1 MDVSSAVDFSQR
13 LMEALETSRSSR
25 GEGLVSSD
33 RSPVPREV
41 AEAFRTLVEQGPEDA
56 QRIDGTARI
65 QASDPSQRISQTDAV
80 WTSGKAGAPQSVGG
94 SDLAADA
101 PQSSKAPDLPS
112 PEQLLKLQFRMN
124 MQVFE
129 SKFLGNVRDS
139 ASSQFEQ
146 TLKSNS

>member
-41 AEAFRTLVEQGPEDA
+41 AEAFRTLVEQGPEGA
-56 QRIDGTARI
+56 QRIDGTTRI

-80 WTSGKAGAPQSVGG
+80 RASGKADAPQSVGG

>member
-13 LMEALETSRSSR
+13 LMEALETSRSPR

-41 AEAFRTLVEQGPEDA
+41 AEAFRALVEQGPEGA
-56 QRIDGTARI
+56 QRIDGAAQI
-65 QASDPSQRISQTDAV
+65 QASDPTQRVSQTDAV
-80 WTSGKAGAPQSVGG
+80 RASGKAEAPQSVGG

-101 PQSSKAPDLPS
+101 PQRSTAPELPS